1 MKAPVLVLIILLAT
15 LVGAGLVAAAGYFY
29 FLPQLQAQLSSKAD
43 DDDRKSSPSADAG
56 GQDGSAGEESAAALA
71 EIFPIGEGAPL
82 YFEFTKPLLIS
93 LDSQADAR
101 YLQLS
106 FTVLVRHQSLVDQMS
121 QREPELRNDLIV
133 RLGAERAESLR
144 SPEGRERLRAT
155 ILSAFRERLSAYVDH
170 EARARIEIEDVL
182 LTNLVMQ

>member
-1 MKAPVLVLIILLAT
+1 MKAPVLILIILLAT

-29 FLPQLQAQLSSKAD
+29 FLPQVQAELSSEAAD
-43 DDDRKSSPSADAG
+43 DDKPSPPSADETD
-56 GQDGSAGEESAAALA
+56 QDGSATEESAETLA
-71 EIFPIGEGAPL
+71 ETFPIGEGAPL
-82 YFEFTKPLLIS
+82 YFEFAKPLLIS
-93 LDSQADAR
+93 LDSQADAK

-170 EARARIEIEDVL
+170 EARARFVIEDVL

>member
-1 MKAPVLVLIILLAT
+1 MISVP
-15 LVGAGLVAAAGYFY
+15 
-29 FLPQLQAQLSSKAD
+29 
-43 DDDRKSSPSADAG
+43 PSADETD
-56 GQDGSAGEESAAALA
+56 QDGSATEESAEALA
-71 EIFPIGEGAPL
+71 ETSPSGRGAPVL
-82 YFEFTKPLLIS
+82 RVRKAS
-93 LDSQADAR
+93 ADRWMAKLTQ

-170 EARARIEIEDVL
+170 EARARFVIEDVL